1 MVYQD
6 VILSKEGRVAI
17 ITLNRPDKLNAYTS
31 KTGEE
36 LSEAIRDV
44 DADKNIRVIILT
56 GAGRGFCSGHDV
68 KEVREKVGKRRTEG
82 QVNIR
87 ITDYP
92 PKLILETDKPVIA
105 AVNGIATGG
114 GFAMALASDIRI
126 ASENA
131 SFMENHATAAGT
143 TPGLEAWFLPRIV
156 GIEEALKMIFTGKR
170 IDAKEAER
178 IGLVSEVV
186 PAEKLLERARELAEK
201 IAEVP
206 LLSLQLSKKVLYQG
220 LESSLEETMNYVAS
234 ARSLCRLSGIF
245 SL

>member
-1 MVYQD
+1 MGYQD
-6 VILSKEGRVAI
+6 IILSKEGRVAI

-36 LSEAIRDV
+36 LSEAIKDV
-44 DADKNIRVIILT
+44 DTDKNIKVIILT

-68 KEVREKVGKRRTEG
+68 KETRENAAKRRDEG

-87 ITDYP
+87 VSDYP
-92 PKLILETDKPVIA
+92 PEILLETDKPVIA

-114 GFAMALASDIRI
+114 GFAIALAADIRI

-131 SFMENHATAAGT
+131 SFMENHVTAAGSV
-143 TPGLEAWFLPRIV
+143 PALEAWFLPRIV
-156 GIEEALKMIFTGKR
+156 GIEQTLKLIFTGKR

-186 PAEKLLERARELAEK
+186 PAEKLSERARELAEK
-201 IAEVP
+201 IAEAP
-206 LLSLQLSKKVLYQG
+206 LLGLQLSKKVIYQG
-220 LESSLEETMNYVAS
+220 LESSLAETMNYVAS
-234 ARSLCRLSGIF
+234 ARSLCRLSG
-245 SL
+245 LTL

>member
-1 MVYQD
+1 MEYQD
-6 VILSKEGRVAI
+6 IILSKEDKVAI
-17 ITLNRPDKLNAYTS
+17 ITLNRPEKLNAYTY

-44 DADKNIRVIILT
+44 DGDKNIKVIIIT

-68 KEVREKVGKRRTEG
+68 QDARERKVRERAEQKEVA
-82 QVNIR
+82 IR
-87 ITDYP
+87 ITNYP
-92 PKLILETDKPVIA
+92 PGAVLETDKPVIA
-105 AVNGIATGG
+105 AINGIATGG

-131 SFMENHATAAGT
+131 SFMENHVAAVGSI
-143 TPGLEAWFLPRIV
+143 PGLETWFLPRIV

-186 PAEKLLERARELAEK
+186 SAERLLERARELAEK
-201 IAEVP
+201 IADAPSGTYTTLVTNV
-206 LLSLQLSKKVLYQG
+206 SAAG
-220 LESSLEETMNYVAS
+220 LEWDGETPPNS
-234 ARSLCRLSGIF
+234 F
-245 SL
+245 TKE